1 MSLAKYT
8 VLLSSFKMASAT
20 FVSRIL
26 GLVREQV
33 MAAIFGASGF
43 TDAYL
48 VAFRIPNILR
58 DLFAEGSF
66 SPAFVPIFIEERIKD
81 PARARSLLWSL
92 FVLLFFLTGTLSL
105 LIMYFAPELTGLFA
119 PTFVEMPEKYELTVV
134 LIRIMA
140 PFLVLVSL
148 AALFMGALNSLKIF
162 FMPSIAPAFFN
173 VIMILAILFFPP
185 LFQARGLPPILSLG
199 VGVILG
205 GFLQMIVQFPLLI
218 RKGYGPKGPIQPI
231 SKLTSRIIKR
241 IGIGTVGMAAT
252 QINVLVTTILATG
265 TVVGAVSWLS
275 YAFRLF
281 QFPVGVFGVSIA
293 GSNLVHFS
301 DNWTAGKKE
310 EAIDLLQGS
319 YILCLLVLCPAMA
332 LLLGLSSPTVH
343 LIFERGLFN
352 FEDTQMTAMALDF
365 YLVGL
370 PFYGLYKV
378 FVPIFYTLNKPKTPV
393 VISVISILLNILF
406 CILTVPHYGFKV
418 LALGTSLSMLVNS
431 ILQATFLK
439 KELGLSLSF
448 FFNLTV
454 LKILFASVVAFTC
467 CYYLGDNFFIF
478 SENFF
483 LKVIKFCLLGLAGAL
498 TYLILLLILGE
509 YPRIKKILK

>member
-1 MSLAKYT
+1 
-8 VLLSSFKMASAT
+8 MASAT
-20 FVSRIL
+20 FLSRIL

-33 MAAIFGASGF
+33 MAAVFGASGF

-105 LIMYFAPELTGLFA
+105 LIMYFAPELTKLFA
-119 PTFVEMPEKYELTVV
+119 PSFVDIPEKYELTIV

-162 FMPSIAPAFFN
+162 FVPSVAPAFFN
-173 VIMILAILFFPP
+173 VIMILAIIFFPP
-185 LFQARGLPPILSLG
+185 LFKERGLPPILSLG

-205 GFLQMIVQFPLLI
+205 GFLQMIVQLPLIIL
-218 RKGYGPKGPIQPI
+218 KGYGPKGPIKPI

-241 IGIGTVGMAAT
+241 IGIGTVGIAAT

-301 DNWTAGKKE
+301 DNWNEGKKE

-319 YILCLLVLCPAMA
+319 YVLCLLVLCPALS
-332 LLLGLSSPTVH
+332 LLFALSSPTVH

-378 FVPIFYTLNKPKTPV
+378 FVPVFYTLNKPKTPV
-393 VISVISILLNILF
+393 IISVISILANILF
-406 CILTVPHYGFKV
+406 CILMVPHYGFKI
-418 LALGTSLSMLVNS
+418 LALGTSLSMLMNS

-439 KELGLSLSF
+439 KDLGLTFGF
-448 FFNLTV
+448 FFNLRV
-454 LKILFASVVAFTC
+454 LKIIFASAITFIC
-467 CYYLGDNFFIF
+467 CYYLGENYFIY
-478 SENFF
+478 SQNFF
-483 LKVIKFCLLGLAGAL
+483 LKVIKFCLLGFAGAG
-498 TYLILLLILGE
+498 TYIVLLFLLGE
-509 YPRIKKILK
+509 YEQLKKILR

>member
-1 MSLAKYT
+1 
-8 VLLSSFKMASAT
+8 MASAT
-20 FVSRIL
+20 FLSRIL

-105 LIMYFAPELTGLFA
+105 LIMYFAPELTRLFA
-119 PTFVEMPEKYELTVV
+119 PSFAALPQKFELTVM
-134 LIRIMA
+134 LLRIMS
-140 PFLVLVSL
+140 PFLVLISL

-173 VIMILAILFFPP
+173 MVMIAAILFFPP
-185 LFQARGLPPILSLG
+185 LFEKRGLQPILSLG

-205 GFLQMIVQFPLLI
+205 GFLQMIIQLPLVI
-218 RKGYGPKGPIQPI
+218 RKGYGPKGPIKPV
-231 SKLTSRIIKR
+231 SKLTNRIIKR
-241 IGIGTVGMAAT
+241 IGIGTVGIAAT

-301 DNWTAGKKE
+301 DNWNEGKKDK
-310 EAIDLLQGS
+310 AIELLQGS

-343 LIFERGLFN
+343 LIFERGLFDLQ
-352 FEDTQMTAMALDF
+352 DTQMTAMALDF

-393 VISVISILLNILF
+393 IISVISILLNIIF
-406 CILTVPHYGFKV
+406 CILMVPHYGFKV
-418 LALGTSLSMLVNS
+418 LALGTSLSMLINS

-439 KELGLSLSF
+439 KDLDLSLSF
-448 FFNLTV
+448 FFNLRV
-454 LKILFASVVAFTC
+454 LKIIFASVLAFIC
-467 CYYLGDNFFIF
+467 CYYLGQYFFIF

-483 LKVIKFCLLGLAGAL
+483 LKVIKFCLLGLAGAG
-498 TYLILLLILGE
+498 TYVILLFFLGE
-509 YPRIKKILK
+509 FSQLKKILR